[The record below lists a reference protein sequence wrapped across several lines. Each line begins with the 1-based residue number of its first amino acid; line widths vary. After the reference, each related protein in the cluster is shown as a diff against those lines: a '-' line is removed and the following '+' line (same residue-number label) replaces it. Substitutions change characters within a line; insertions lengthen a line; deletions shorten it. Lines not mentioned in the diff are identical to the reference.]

1 MYPRYSHMMKVLSPI
16 ADTVWFGICELF
28 EFYLFT
34 VNQFFSFDLS
44 DIERAGAF
52 SSRLALTLAS
62 IHDRVIQHEE
72 IIEGQDGPTKKLVGS
87 MLPASL

>member
-1 MYPRYSHMMKVLSPI
+1 MMKVLSPI

-44 DIERAGAF
+44 DIELEGRGF
-52 SSRLALTLAS
+52 LVKVSSYS
-62 IHDRVIQHEE
+62 CFH
-72 IIEGQDGPTKKLVGS
+72 P
-87 MLPASL
+87 